1 MADAN
6 GDACDVGAVEGTV
19 STTAAEPGAAAWARL
34 DAPYPSPT
42 RDRATVAFSLAR
54 PAVVSLTVVDLLG
67 RRVAVLAEG
76 PHVAGRHQVEIEPG
90 ALAAGAYLVRM
101 RAGSFVASERVTVVR

>member
-1 MADAN
+1 MPEA
-6 GDACDVGAVEGTV
+6 GEVTVE
-19 STTAAEPGAAAWARL
+19 L
-34 DAPYPSPT
+34 
-42 RDRATVAFSLAR
+42 
-54 PAVVSLTVVDLLG
+54 VDLLG

-76 PHVAGRHQVEIEPG
+76 PHAVGRHQVEIEPG